1 MCNSHPISLISD
13 EHLEMLTRLRTRAEA
28 RESAREKIFEEAYA
42 LMHDA
47 QDVLRLA
54 HTYPQPPSASI
65 LHAMEHTIQL
75 LLHEMVGL

>member
-1 MCNSHPISLISD
+1 
-13 EHLEMLTRLRTRAEA
+13 MLTRLRTRAEA